1 MAILQGVSNSIRGI
15 YTTKASG
22 DFECT
27 FVSETIEQILGYR
40 FRHYD
45 GHYRRF
51 QDSFKTVHDDSGQ
64 PVEIVLKPQRR
75 VDFNPNSMD
84 VLHLDRLSIL
94 LADPEDKWLQAVAS
108 IETEEALEAIRV
120 PIGPAGGWLAQ
131 AYQTKK
137 AIIWNGQGPTPE
149 ELRLKGLSVSGLRHP
164 AAR

>member
-1 MAILQGVSNSIRGI
+1 MTDTTVGSRIHSKPFMTIRGSRWRSSLSPNG
-15 YTTKASG
+15 AW
-22 DFECT
+22 
-27 FVSETIEQILGYR
+27 ILI
-40 FRHYD
+40 
-45 GHYRRF
+45 
-51 QDSFKTVHDDSGQ
+51 QTAW
-64 PVEIVLKPQRR
+64 
-75 VDFNPNSMD
+75 D

-164 AAR
+164 AAGRSESNIRGSGGRLEG

>member
-1 MAILQGVSNSIRGI
+1 MTDTTVGSN
-15 YTTKASG
+15 
-22 DFECT
+22 
-27 FVSETIEQILGYR
+27 
-40 FRHYD
+40 
-45 GHYRRF
+45 
-51 QDSFKTVHDDSGQ
+51 
-64 PVEIVLKPQRR
+64 
-75 VDFNPNSMD
+75 
-84 VLHLDRLSIL
+84 RLSIL

-164 AAR
+164 AAGRSESNIRGSGGSWKGNRPFDPAAVEPLQVLAQQAAVASEHSRLYAAAQPA

>member
-1 MAILQGVSNSIRGI
+1 MTDTTVGSRIHSKPFMTIRGSRWRSSLSPNG
-15 YTTKASG
+15 AW
-22 DFECT
+22 
-27 FVSETIEQILGYR
+27 ILI
-40 FRHYD
+40 
-45 GHYRRF
+45 
-51 QDSFKTVHDDSGQ
+51 QTAW
-64 PVEIVLKPQRR
+64 
-75 VDFNPNSMD
+75 D

-149 ELRLKGLSVSGLRHP
+149 ELRLKPPYDQKGLSVSGLRHP
-164 AAR
+164 AAGRSESNIRGSGGRLEG